1 VGDRP
6 VGDRPGGDR
15 NDASGELEERLQ
27 RAAADGTPLDVVGG
41 ASKSFLGRITQSEP
55 LDVSGHRG
63 VIAYEPTELVITAR
77 AGTPLAE
84 VEAVL
89 ADSGQMLA
97 FEPPHFGAAA
107 TLGGTV
113 AAALSGPRR
122 PYAGAARD
130 FVLGVELMSGE
141 GRTLSFGGQ
150 VMKNVAGYDVSR
162 LMVGAMGT
170 LGVLL
175 EISLKVLPVPA
186 RTTTLAFT
194 LDAAAA
200 IEQMNAWAGKPVPL
214 SGACHYDDTLYVRLS
229 GTAGGVAQA
238 VERLCRDVVGGT
250 AVEDDARHWQ
260 NLREQ
265 RLHHFDTDLP
275 LWRLSVPPATPPL
288 TLPGETLMD
297 WGGALRWLC
306 SDAPAEIIRAAAG
319 AAGGH
324 AVLYRNG
331 DRRGEIYHPLTPA
344 LLALHQRLKAS
355 FDPKGI
361 LNRGRMYADL

>member
-6 VGDRPGGDR
+6 RGDG
-15 NDASGELEERLQ
+15 NDASAELEERLQ
-27 RAAADGTPLDVVGG
+27 KAAEQDTPLDIVGG
-41 ASKSFLGRITQSEP
+41 ATKSFLGRITQSEP
-55 LDVSGHRG
+55 LDVSAHRG
-63 VIAYEPTELVITAR
+63 VISYEPTELVITAR

-89 ADSGQMLA
+89 ADSQQMLA

-113 AAALSGPRR
+113 ACALSGPRR
-122 PYAGAARD
+122 PYVGAARD
-130 FVLGVELMSGE
+130 FVLGVKMLSGE
-141 GRTLSFGGQ
+141 GHTLSFGGQ

-175 EISLKVLPVPA
+175 EISLKVLPLPA
-186 RTTTLAFT
+186 RTATLAFS

-200 IEQMNAWAGKPVPL
+200 IQQMNAWAAKPVPL
-214 SGACHYDDTLYVRLS
+214 SGACHFDEKLYVRLS
-229 GTAGGVAQA
+229 GTEGGVAQA
-238 VERLCRDVVGGT
+238 VERLGGDVV
-250 AVEDDARHWQ
+250 EEARQWQ
-260 NLREQ
+260 DLREQ
-265 RLHHFDTDLP
+265 RLDHFDTDLP
-275 LWRLSVPPATPPL
+275 LWRLSIPPASPPL

-297 WGGALRWLC
+297 WGGALRWLV
-306 SDAPAEIIRAAAG
+306 SDAPADTIRAAAST
-319 AAGGH
+319 AGGH
-324 AVLYRNG
+324 AMLYRNG
-331 DRRGEIYHPLTPA
+331 DRRRAVYHPLTPA
-344 LLALHQRLKAS
+344 LLALHQRLKTS

>member
-1 VGDRP
+1 VGDRRG
-6 VGDRPGGDR
+6 GDRRGGDR
-15 NDASGELEERLQ
+15 NDASAELEERLQ
-27 RAAADGTPLDVVGG
+27 RAAAQDTPLDIVGG
-41 ASKSFLGRITQSEP
+41 TTKSFLGRITQSEP
-55 LDVSGHRG
+55 LDVSAHRG
-63 VIAYEPTELVITAR
+63 VISYEPTELVVTAR
-77 AGTPLAE
+77 AGTPLGE

-89 ADSGQMLA
+89 ADGRQMLA

-113 AAALSGPRR
+113 ACALSGPRR
-122 PYAGAARD
+122 PYVGAARD
-130 FVLGVELMSGE
+130 FVLGVKMLSGE
-141 GRTLSFGGQ
+141 GHTLSFGGE

-175 EISLKVLPVPA
+175 EISLKVLPLPA
-186 RTTTLAFT
+186 RTTTLAFS

-200 IEQMNAWAGKPVPL
+200 IQQMNAWAAKPVPL

-238 VERLCRDVVGGT
+238 VERLDEDVAGGE
-250 AVEDDARHWQ
+250 VLEGGQHWRS
-260 NLREQ
+260 LREQ
-265 RLHHFDTDLP
+265 RLDHFDTDLP
-275 LWRLSVPPATPPL
+275 LWRLSVPPASPPL

-297 WGGALRWLC
+297 WGGALRWLA
-306 SDAPAEIIRAAAG
+306 SDAPADTIRAAAR

-324 AVLYRNG
+324 AMLYRNG
-331 DRRGEIYHPLTPA
+331 DRRGEVYHPLTPA
-344 LLALHQRLKAS
+344 LLALHQRLKTS